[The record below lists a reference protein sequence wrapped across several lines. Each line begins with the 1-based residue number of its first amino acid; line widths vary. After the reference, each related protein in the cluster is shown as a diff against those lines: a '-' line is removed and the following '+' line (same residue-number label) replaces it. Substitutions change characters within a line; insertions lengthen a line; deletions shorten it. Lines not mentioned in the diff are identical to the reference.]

1 MATQIELSLFS
12 DPIAEITHAHL
23 SIKDVKSKIRE
34 MEKDF
39 PMELED
45 KMLALKDLR
54 KQVKDEKDEFLK
66 NLREDSD
73 YYEMLELLEKQR
85 ENLAVAKEDLFRK
98 AVDNGGMMSEDLDL
112 TVIVEGA
119 PVRLQSQKDFN
130 LYLNGKALQSIK

>member
-1 MATQIELSLFS
+1 MVTQIELSLFS
-12 DPIAEITHAHL
+12 DTIAEITHAHL
-23 SIKDVKSKIRE
+23 SIKDLKSKIRE
-34 MEKDF
+34 MEKDY

-73 YYEMLELLEKQR
+73 YCEMLELLEKQR
-85 ENLAVAKEDLFRK
+85 ETLAVAKEDLFRK
-98 AVDNGGMMSEDLDL
+98 AVDNGGMSSEDLDL

-119 PVRLQSQKDFN
+119 PVRLQSQKDFS